1 MRNKFIAYH
10 WEESCF
16 DNYYIFLNSFP
27 LCLKNITYCNFIVGG
42 DGSEM
47 AEQLLFNDN
56 NVHHL
61 AYKCIIDWKPL
72 WDLTTNRYKGFVMH
86 HFKDY
91 YEKETNMKLM
101 DYYYLELYNI
111 YINYYKDGK

>member
-1 MRNKFIAYH
+1 
-10 WEESCF
+10 
-16 DNYYIFLNSFP
+16 
-27 LCLKNITYCNFIVGG
+27 
-42 DGSEM
+42 
-47 AEQLLFNDN
+47 
-56 NVHHL
+56 
-61 AYKCIIDWKPL
+61 
-72 WDLTTNRYKGFVMH
+72 MH